1 MKLTIVTIGLILVA
15 GALAQPQGRIAGGED
30 AVNGQLPYQAA
41 LSVGGS
47 FNCGAVIIG
56 QRYALTALTCVCS
69 EGKDTPWPAVLFAVT
84 VGSVDLYSGGKQI
97 RVEDITLNPN
107 YSSLKTG
114 IALLRLQEDIPFGEN
129 VAAIP
134 LSAVVPPL
142 GAQLEVSGWGRTTAT
157 EVNMHRT
164 LQIGEAQV
172 EAPRECIL
180 AMASQGEELA
190 AAEEQDDQVLCLGH
204 GRRQGICSGDIGG
217 PAVYQ
222 GQLVGLGAQILGECG
237 GMLPERFVS
246 IAANY
251 DWIQQQLQ

>member
-1 MKLTIVTIGLILVA
+1 MKLTLTIGLILVVT

-30 AVNGQLPYQAA
+30 AVPGQLPYQAS

-47 FNCGAVIIG
+47 YNCGAVIIG

-84 VGSVDLYSGGKQI
+84 VGSVDLYTGGKQI
-97 RVEDITLNPN
+97 RVEEITINPN
-107 YSSLKTG
+107 YNTLKTG
-114 IALLRLQEDIPFGEN
+114 IAFLRLQEDVPFGEN

-134 LSAVVPPL
+134 LSQELPPL
-142 GAQLEVSGWGRTTAT
+142 GAQVEVSGWGRTSES

-164 LQIGEAQV
+164 LQIGAAEV
-172 EAPRECIL
+172 MAPRECAL
-180 AMASQGEELA
+180 AKTEDVAQEN
-190 AAEEQDDQVLCLGH
+190 DQVLCLGH

-217 PAVYQ
+217 PAVFQ
-222 GQLVGLGAQILGECG
+222 GQLVGLGAQMLGECG

-246 IAANY
+246 IPANY

>member
-1 MKLTIVTIGLILVA
+1 MKLTLTIGLILVA

-30 AVNGQLPYQAA
+30 AVPGQLPYQAA

-47 FNCGAVIIG
+47 YNCGAVIIG

-84 VGSVDLYSGGKQI
+84 VGSVDLYTGGKQI
-97 RVEDITLNPN
+97 RVEEITINPN

-114 IALLRLQEDIPFGEN
+114 IALLRLQEDIPSGAN

-134 LSAVVPPL
+134 LSQDIPPL
-142 GAQLEVSGWGRTTAT
+142 GAQVEVSGWGRTTAS

-164 LQIGEAQV
+164 LQIGETEV
-172 EAPRECIL
+172 MAPRECAL
-180 AMASQGEELA
+180 AEKEELA
-190 AAEEQDDQVLCLGH
+190 VVENDQVLCLGH

-222 GQLVGLGAQILGECG
+222 GHLVGLGAQVLGECG
-237 GMLPERFVS
+237 DILPERFVS
-246 IAANY
+246 IATNY

>member
-1 MKLTIVTIGLILVA
+1 MKLTLAIGLILAAA
-15 GALAQPQGRIAGGED
+15 GVLAQPQGRIAGGED
-30 AVNGQLPYQAA
+30 AVPGQLPYQAS

-47 FNCGAVIIG
+47 YNCGAVIIG
-56 QRYALTALTCVCS
+56 QRHALTALTCVCS
-69 EGKDTPWPAVLFAVT
+69 DGKDNPWPAVLFAVT
-84 VGSVDLYSGGKQI
+84 VGSVDLYNGGKQI
-97 RVEDITLNPN
+97 RVEEITINPN
-107 YSSLKTG
+107 YSTLKTG
-114 IALLRLQEDIPFGEN
+114 IALLRLQEEITFGET
-129 VAAIP
+129 VSAIS
-134 LSAVVPPL
+134 LAQDVPPL
-142 GAQLEVSGWGRTTAT
+142 GAQVEVSGWGRTTAS

-164 LQIGEAQV
+164 LQIGAAEV
-172 EAPRECIL
+172 VAPRECVL
-180 AMASQGEELA
+180 AQRDELPVL
-190 AAEEQDDQVLCLGH
+190 DDQVLCLGH